1 MKQYILPAVVAVS
14 LAASLTHARTSP
26 LSIKYSGD
34 TSDEQVGSYQTY
46 TVKCSDKREYTLSKL
61 SEPTKW
67 CVGNPAEGNC
77 SSKKVRVAS
86 DACNQR

>member
-1 MKQYILPAVVAVS
+1 MKKFLLPGLVAVS
-14 LAASLTHARTSP
+14 LAASLSHARTSP

-34 TSDEQVGSYQTY
+34 ALDEQGAAYQTY
-46 TVKCSDKREYTLSKL
+46 TVKCSDKREYILSKL
-61 SEPTKW
+61 DEPTLW

-77 SSKKVRVAS
+77 SRKKVRVAS